1 MSETSARLLNL
12 LSLLQ
17 TPREWPG
24 SELADR
30 LRVTTRTIRR
40 DIERLRGL
48 GYPVHATMG
57 AEGGYRLAAGT
68 ALPPLLLDDEEAVAI
83 AVGLRS
89 AAGHTVDGIEEA
101 SVRALAKLEQVL
113 PSRLRRRVGTLGTA
127 TVPMP
132 SGDGPTVDPAHL
144 TVLAAAIANRERV
157 RFSYRAG
164 AGARSKRLV
173 EPHRLVAA
181 GRRWYLV
188 AYDNEREDWRIF
200 RVDRL
205 SEPYPTG
212 VRTPPRELPAA
223 DAAAYVRERMQGLAP
238 PGRPAVATVYAP
250 AAEVGARMGRAAAEV
265 EPLDAASC
273 RLRTRPDP
281 LEWTAY
287 RLAMLGCEFTV
298 HEPAELVEYLRRL
311 GGRVLRASGGE
322 ADVAGEVAG
331 ATREVAGVDE
341 ARAAPDTPGG

>member
-1 MSETSARLLNL
+1 MSETSARILNL

-24 SELADR
+24 SELAER
-30 LRVTTRTIRR
+30 LGVTPRTIRR
-40 DIERLRGL
+40 DIGRLREL

-68 ALPPLLLDDEEAVAI
+68 AMPPLLLDDEEAVAI

-89 AAGHTVDGIEEA
+89 AAGHTIAGIEEA

-113 PSRLRRRVGTLGTA
+113 PARLRRRVGALGSA

-132 SGDGPTVDPAHL
+132 AGDGPTVDPEQL
-144 TVLAAAIANRERV
+144 TVLAAAITNHERV
-157 RFSYRAG
+157 RFRYQAG
-164 AGARSKRLV
+164 AGERTKRLV

-188 AYDNEREDWRIF
+188 AYDNGREDWRIF

-205 SEPYPTG
+205 TEAFPTG

-223 DAAAYVRERMQGLAP
+223 DAAAFFRGRMQERGPAA
-238 PGRPAVATVYAP
+238 RRAVATVYGP
-250 AAEVGARMGRAAAEV
+250 AAEVAARLGGRAGEV
-265 EPLDAASC
+265 EAIDAESC
-273 RLRTRPDP
+273 RWHSAPDS
-281 LEWTAY
+281 LEW
-287 RLAMLGCEFTV
+287 LAMRLTMLGREFTV
-298 HEPAELVEYLRRL
+298 HEPPELVAYLRAM
-311 GGRVLRASGGE
+311 GGRALRAAGAEE
-322 ADVAGEVAG
+322 ADQGTG
-331 ATREVAGVDE
+331 
-341 ARAAPDTPGG
+341 

>member
-24 SELADR
+24 SELAGR
-30 LRVTTRTIRR
+30 LGVTSRTIRR
-40 DIERLRGL
+40 DIERLREL

-68 ALPPLLLDDEEAVAI
+68 AMPPLLLDDEEAVAI

-89 AAGHTVDGIEEA
+89 AAGHTIEGIEEA

-113 PSRLRRRVGTLGTA
+113 PARLRRRVGTLGTA

-132 SGDGPTVDPAHL
+132 AGGGPTVDPEHL
-144 TVLAAAIANRERV
+144 TVLAAAITNHERL
-157 RFSYRAG
+157 RFCYRAG
-164 AGARSKRLV
+164 AGRHSKRLV
-173 EPHRLVAA
+173 EPHRLVAS

-188 AYDNEREDWRIF
+188 AYDNDREDWRIF

-205 SEPYPTG
+205 SEPFPTG

-223 DAAAYVRERMQGLAP
+223 DAGAYVRERMQGMSASH
-238 PGRPAVATVYAP
+238 RAVATVWAP
-250 AAEVGARMGRAAAEV
+250 AAEVTARLGGPAAGEV
-265 EPLDAASC
+265 VAVGETSC
-273 RLRTRPDP
+273 RWHSTADS
-281 LEWTAY
+281 LEWLAL
-287 RLAMLGCEFTV
+287 RLAMLGYEFTV
-298 HEPAELVEYLRRL
+298 HEPAELAAYLRAM
-311 GGRVLRASGGE
+311 GGRVSRAAGAAKDGGE
-322 ADVAGEVAG
+322 EGSEEGGQAEG
-331 ATREVAGVDE
+331 TR
-341 ARAAPDTPGG
+341 